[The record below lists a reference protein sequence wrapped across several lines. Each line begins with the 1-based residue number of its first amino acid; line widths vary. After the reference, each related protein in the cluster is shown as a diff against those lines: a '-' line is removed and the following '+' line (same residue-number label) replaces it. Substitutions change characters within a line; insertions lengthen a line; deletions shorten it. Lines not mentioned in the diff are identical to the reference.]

1 MTRSFHY
8 LSMANHALF
17 SKYVFTMLERAGL
30 TPGQPKVLDYLG
42 EHNGSSQKDIARG
55 CHIEA
60 ATLTSLLGRME
71 EKGLIMR
78 KMQDGN
84 RRSLYVYLTQT
95 GWAQQAAV
103 ARTFAQA
110 EQEAMKGIS
119 PQEQEQILNTME
131 HIYQNLMAE
140 EVL

>member
-1 MTRSFHY
+1 
-8 LSMANHALF
+8 
-17 SKYVFTMLERAGL
+17 
-30 TPGQPKVLDYLG
+30 
-42 EHNGSSQKDIARG
+42 
-55 CHIEA
+55 
-60 ATLTSLLGRME
+60 
-71 EKGLIMR
+71 MR

-110 EQEAMKGIS
+110 EQQAMKGIS
-119 PQEQEQILNTME
+119 PQEQEQFLNTME